1 MIDYVPRESTG
12 KLQQQETT
20 QHTHSRRKNDQLVS
34 WSLIKSLLKLF
45 KSKWKKIKRFIS
57 RFQFRDEVVVRR
69 AKLHHWRDCTCH
81 IPNVYFFCG
90 KITEFHLLLNTK
102 KILENT
108 LKNYLKKFLQD
119 RFFFAK
125 WFLSHTLLDILH
137 CFFSSENREHAT
149 QICDRETF
157 FFRSR
162 RQQSKFIYFLFIS
175 EGVKNRFFMA
185 H

>member
-1 MIDYVPRESTG
+1 M
-12 KLQQQETT
+12 
-20 QHTHSRRKNDQLVS
+20 
-34 WSLIKSLLKLF
+34 
-45 KSKWKKIKRFIS
+45 FI
-57 RFQFRDEVVVRR
+57 
-69 AKLHHWRDCTCH
+69 
-81 IPNVYFFCG
+81 FFCG

-102 KILENT
+102 KNT
-108 LKNYLKKFLQD
+108 RKYLKKLFKEIPSRQIFLCEMV
-119 RFFFAK
+119 FESHSVGYFA
-125 WFLSHTLLDILH
+125 L
-137 CFFSSENREHAT
+137 FFSSENREHAT